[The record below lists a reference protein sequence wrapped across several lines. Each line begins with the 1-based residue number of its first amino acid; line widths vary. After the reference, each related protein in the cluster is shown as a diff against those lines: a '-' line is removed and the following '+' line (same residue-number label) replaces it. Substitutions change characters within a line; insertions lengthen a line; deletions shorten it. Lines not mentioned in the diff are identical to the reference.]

1 MRSRLQQVL
10 DTLRIDLEG
19 QTIDQALSAEGRV
32 LGAVSLIQCGLSL
45 MKNGKLE
52 TSGTIMPKAANNPFT
67 SQVMSTCVARHLD
80 PLPASVQ
87 TVVLLDTADTYVK
100 GVKDLMRGRFSDYRD
115 INDVASP
122 LKVESG
128 CLRHIRARQMASLV
142 IGEAGTG
149 RERSISGS
157 GAAARQV
164 VATKFLTTI
173 VEASHRAIARVA
185 LKCAAAYHIA
195 YSGGV
200 ILVRSF
206 CIVSSG
212 AKQFGVSV
220 LAPDRILR
228 LSRSRK

>member
-1 MRSRLQQVL
+1 MEGEWHLRANPGYWGSSSPRLLVLGFSQGANQIAAAASGAFDGVAFAKMRSRLQQVL

-19 QTIDQALSAEGRV
+19 QTIDQARSAEGRV
-32 LGAVSLIQCGLSL
+32 LGAVSLIRCGLSL

-52 TSGTIMPKAANNPFT
+52 TSDTIMPKAANNPFA

-173 VEASHRAIARVA
+173 VEASHRAIARE
-185 LKCAAAYHIA
+185 
-195 YSGGV
+195 
-200 ILVRSF
+200 R
-206 CIVSSG
+206 
-212 AKQFGVSV
+212 
-220 LAPDRILR
+220 
-228 LSRSRK
+228 